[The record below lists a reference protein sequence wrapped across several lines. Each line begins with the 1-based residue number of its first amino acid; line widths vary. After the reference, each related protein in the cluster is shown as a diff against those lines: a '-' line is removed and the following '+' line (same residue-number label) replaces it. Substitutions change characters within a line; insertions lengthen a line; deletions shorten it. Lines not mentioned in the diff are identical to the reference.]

1 MLARDWLKPHST
13 HIVANHFD
21 ETDHLFSTKVHSFSC
36 KVHDFPP
43 KVPLFLR
50 DILATLLI
58 AKHHR
63 PTLRDTHVFFFDKT
77 KAALRK
83 LIKVYFFKQ

>member
-1 MLARDWLKPHST
+1 MLARDWLKSHPI
-13 HIVANHFD
+13 HITANHFN

-50 DILATLLI
+50 DMLATLLI

-63 PTLRDTHVFFFDKT
+63 PTLWDTHVFFFDKT

-83 LIKVYFFKQ
+83 LIKVHLFKQ